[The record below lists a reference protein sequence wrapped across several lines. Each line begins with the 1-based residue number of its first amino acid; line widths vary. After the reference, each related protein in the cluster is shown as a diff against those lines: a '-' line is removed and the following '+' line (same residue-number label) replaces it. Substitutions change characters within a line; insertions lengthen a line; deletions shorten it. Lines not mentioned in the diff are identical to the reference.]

1 MFKTWFIF
9 LVFIL
14 TAALHLMPAQAMEP
28 MAAAEMDEVTAGGF
42 SSFSWDNG
50 TATVYLDMEVRTW
63 TEVDKSHAGPDPDGD
78 QVWTDVDLGTQ
89 STDLVL
95 RDFVFKARFNNY
107 DDPENRELLGI
118 KIGFQNVTGSVSAN
132 FQALSREGHGYR
144 QNPGQNTYTFNGDPL
159 MLHFNTE
166 GDNPG
171 VWVDFGDAT

>member
-1 MFKTWFIF
+1 MSKTWFTF
-9 LVFIL
+9 LTFLLVPVFF
-14 TAALHLMPAQAMEP
+14 LMPAQAMEP
-28 MAAAEMDEVTAGGF
+28 MAEPEMDEVTAGGF

-50 TATVYLDMEVRTW
+50 TATVNLDMEVRTW
-63 TEVDKSHAGPDPDGD
+63 TEVGMFHAGPDPDGD

-107 DDPENRELLGI
+107 NDPQNRELLGV
-118 KIGFQNVTGSVSAN
+118 KLGFQNVQGTVSAN

-144 QNPGQNTYTFNGDPL
+144 DSPGQHTYTFDGDPL